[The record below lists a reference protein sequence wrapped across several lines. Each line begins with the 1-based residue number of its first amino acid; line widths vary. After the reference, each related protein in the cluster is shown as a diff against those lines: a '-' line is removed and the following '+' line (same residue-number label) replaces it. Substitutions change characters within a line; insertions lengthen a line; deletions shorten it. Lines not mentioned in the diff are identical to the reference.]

1 MGGSVR
7 KDWYGLESNMEV
19 AVMTGILYCGFYMA
33 LGIVVIKQT
42 YISADTKLFT
52 IISIWRILR
61 VFVWRCVG
69 VQNVC
74 LVLVLVLLM

>member
-1 MGGSVR
+1 
-7 KDWYGLESNMEV
+7 MEMV
-19 AVMTGILYCGFYMA
+19 VMTGILYCGFYMVLA
-33 LGIVVIKQT
+33 VVVIKQT

-52 IISIWRILR
+52 MISIWRILR

-74 LVLVLVLLM
+74 LVLVLMLLM